1 MSNTRTVIRG
11 LILGAIVA
19 ACAAGCS
26 ATGPSA
32 APSSLQ
38 KQTSM
43 GAKVE
48 SRATVPAK
56 AAPTGTAGN
65 ARESTPRPPTVKAK
79 TAVRKAAVITG
90 EDITAVGDSVMLA
103 VSVPLQQGFPG
114 IYVNAVVDR
123 QADQGLSVLQG
134 LAASGRLRP
143 VVIFGLGTNGGVT
156 TQQVQQL
163 MSIVGA
169 KREVILVNTLV
180 PLPYEQ
186 GTNNV
191 LADAART
198 YPNVVLANWNK
209 VISGHVSMLR
219 PDGIHPLQSGAKV
232 YVAMIKTALA
242 LAAQTGNA
250 GG

>member
-1 MSNTRTVIRG
+1 VSNARTVIRG

-26 ATGPSA
+26 ATGGPS
-32 APSSLQ
+32 
-38 KQTSM
+38 

-48 SRATVPAK
+48 SRPAIAANAT
-56 AAPTGTAGN
+56 PTGTASTVK
-65 ARESTPRPPTVKAK
+65 ESTARPARVKAK
-79 TAVRKAAVITG
+79 TVVRRATVITG

-114 IYVNAVVDR
+114 IYVNAVVSRHTDE
-123 QADQGLSVLQG
+123 GLSVLQG
-134 LAASGRLRP
+134 LAASGRLRA
-143 VVIFGLGTNGGVT
+143 VVIVGLGTNGGVT

-163 MSIVGA
+163 MAIVGA

-186 GTNNV
+186 GTNDV

-209 VISGHVSMLR
+209 VISGHVTMLR
-219 PDGIHPLQSGAKV
+219 PDGIHPLASGAKE
-232 YVAMIKTALA
+232 YVAMIKAA
-242 LAAQTGNA
+242 VAQAAQTGVANR
-250 GG
+250 

>member
-1 MSNTRTVIRG
+1 VSNTRTVIRG

-26 ATGPSA
+26 AAGPSA

-38 KQTSM
+38 KQTTSA
-43 GAKVE
+43 AKVE
-48 SRATVPAK
+48 SRATVAAK
-56 AAPTGTAGN
+56 ATPTGTAGN
-65 ARESTPRPPTVKAK
+65 AKESPARPARAKAK
-79 TAVRKAAVITG
+79 TAVRKATVITG
-90 EDITAVGDSVMLA
+90 QDITAVGDSVMLA
-103 VSVPLQQGFPG
+103 VSVQLQRGFPG
-114 IYVNAVVDR
+114 IYVNAVVSRHTDE
-123 QADQGLSVLQG
+123 GLSVLQA

-143 VVIFGLGTNGGVT
+143 VVIVGLGTNGGVT

-163 MSIVGA
+163 MAIVGA

-186 GTNNV
+186 GTNDV

-219 PDGIHPLQSGAKV
+219 PDGIHPLPSGAKV
-232 YVAMIKTALA
+232 YVAMIKTAVA
-242 LAAQTGNA
+242 QAAQRGDA
-250 GG
+250 SG